1 MQSMKQLRK
10 GLELFNPSVCLTQTS
25 PLSGATRVRR
35 PTLCKCAIRFYANRK
50 ILTVVSACGG
60 DDVENFIKVSISIMN
75 KDKKKPAQKKKS
87 GSFSTIILVAI
98 FLVGLIVL
106 LYPTISDFWN
116 EKRQSKAVMNYDDL
130 IVDLT
135 PEDYS
140 AFFEQAEAYNKKLR
154 LLPFPF
160 MNHKDI
166 AEEYYS
172 TLDVNGDGM
181 MGYITID
188 KIKVQLPVYHG
199 TSDKVLN
206 SAVGHVEGSSIPVGG
221 ESTHSVLSAHRGLP
235 SAKLFTNLDKVEI
248 GDIFTIKILDKIIT
262 YQVDQILIVL
272 PHETDALKVEAGKD
286 YCTLVTCTP
295 YGINTHRMLVRGTR
309 IENIEEKKVINVIT
323 EAYQIDPLIVTPAVA
338 APMLAG
344 LLILLLVKSGKNS
357 KKNKKKKESDQ
368 INTDPPETKQPE

>member
-1 MQSMKQLRK
+1 MK
-10 GLELFNPSVCLTQTS
+10 
-25 PLSGATRVRR
+25 
-35 PTLCKCAIRFYANRK
+35 
-50 ILTVVSACGG
+50 
-60 DDVENFIKVSISIMN
+60 ENKA
-75 KDKKKPAQKKKS
+75 KKKKK
-87 GSFSTIILVAI
+87 GGGASTIILVAI
-98 FLVGLIVL
+98 FFVGLSVL

-116 EKRQSKAVMNYDDL
+116 EKRQSQAIVNYDDI

-140 AFFEQAEAYNKKLR
+140 AFFSEADTYNKKIR
-154 LLPFPF
+154 NMSFPF
-160 MNHKDI
+160 MNHKNI
-166 AEEYYS
+166 AEEYYN

-181 MGYITID
+181 MGYITIE
-188 KIKVQLPVYHG
+188 KIKVQLPIYHG

-235 SAKLFTNLDKVEI
+235 SAKLFTNLDKVEV
-248 GDIFTIKILDKIIT
+248 GDVFTIRILDKTIT

-272 PHETDALKVEAGKD
+272 PDETEPLNIEQGKD

-309 IENIEEKKVINVIT
+309 IENIEPEKVINVIT

-338 APMLAG
+338 APMLG
-344 LLILLLVKSGKNS
+344 ILLIILLVKSGS
-357 KKNKKKKESDQ
+357 KNKKSKKSKDESEQ
-368 INTDPPETKQPE
+368 SKEKTEDPKEE